1 MPKVMRDE
9 GLAERVRLFIERRG
23 TLSAAAVA
31 LGVDKTLLWRFNRSG
46 CAIGRTRMQLT
57 EALARFENETLQTEN
72 VTSVLRSQM
81 PSGVSDGDL
90 VALRAFFQN
99 MLNLV
104 DAFDANRPRAVAMT
118 GAEAALDDTCGAHR
132 NQPVEK
138 GQNGHS

>member
-1 MPKVMRDE
+1 M
-9 GLAERVRLFIERRG
+9 A
-23 TLSAAAVA
+23 TLSHCE
-31 LGVDKTLLWRFNRSG
+31 L
-46 CAIGRTRMQLT
+46 
-57 EALARFENETLQTEN
+57 
-72 VTSVLRSQM
+72 
-81 PSGVSDGDL
+81 
-90 VALRAFFQN
+90 FFQN